1 MLKKKIS
8 NFSVKNHHFNHLLK
22 SFRAIAGIYTEQT
35 MRFLFLLV
43 IRFGCTNRNAS
54 FNSVMFCKSVDNL
67 GVLRC
72 IVWSPLYRPQYF
84 SLAFYKL
91 HPIISSSWF
100 LVVCWKAVCLVS
112 PTHLFFFFYLN
123 TRHCVK
129 FWKESI
135 FINYIVRHF
144 IANKLRNACTRVTA
158 YTLGISARVSWS
170 L

>member
-1 MLKKKIS
+1 MSAIFWWSNTFITGLLLKKKFS

-100 LVVCWKAVCLVS
+100 GSVLESCVPGIPYPPLL
-112 PTHLFFFFYLN
+112 LFF
-123 TRHCVK
+123 
-129 FWKESI
+129 I
-135 FINYIVRHF
+135 
-144 IANKLRNACTRVTA
+144 
-158 YTLGISARVSWS
+158 
-170 L
+170 

>member
-1 MLKKKIS
+1 MPSSSDYKALIISMNCIYPVIKVHNIWFLSAIFWWSNTFITGLLLKKKFS

-43 IRFGCTNRNAS
+43 IRFGCTDRNAS

-100 LVVCWKAVCLVS
+100 W
-112 PTHLFFFFYLN
+112 
-123 TRHCVK
+123 
-129 FWKESI
+129 
-135 FINYIVRHF
+135 
-144 IANKLRNACTRVTA
+144 
-158 YTLGISARVSWS
+158 
-170 L
+170 

>member
-1 MLKKKIS
+1 M
-8 NFSVKNHHFNHLLK
+8 K

-43 IRFGCTNRNAS
+43 IRFGCTDRNAS

-100 LVVCWKAVCLVS
+100 WLCVGKLCAWYPL
-112 PTHLFFFFYLN
+112 PTSSSFFYLN
-123 TRHCVK
+123 TRHCVI

>member
-1 MLKKKIS
+1 MSAIFWWSNTFITGLLLKKKFS

-43 IRFGCTNRNAS
+43 IRFGCTDRNAS

-100 LVVCWKAVCLVS
+100 WLCVGKLCAWYPL
-112 PTHLFFFFYLN
+112 PTSSSFF
-123 TRHCVK
+123 
-129 FWKESI
+129 I
-135 FINYIVRHF
+135 
-144 IANKLRNACTRVTA
+144 
-158 YTLGISARVSWS
+158 
-170 L
+170 